1 MKILKSISAL
11 ILAYLIVFNYGLFIF
26 YAANKAEAAFDV
38 KGVSL
43 FKDNS
48 ICINAAS
55 SGTTVK
61 QGLDLA
67 TLTSNTDSVEIRIGS
82 SGSLCSP
89 SPFFTG
95 GALLTT
101 TNDITTQAQP
111 NVQSL
116 GRGILISEVTG
127 DNTGFKTLINNTFSG
142 VTMTI
147 FEISLPSGCNVID
160 DDDDIVGTATDLSSI
175 NDFTFPTCTSTN
187 GITVMCNAASDLLT
201 ASNGL
206 IGASGST
213 PAKIHFAI
221 SELNSFNDPTMA
233 DSLLIRLDSQDIF
246 CPSTVTG
253 SLTATVAAKDSATNP
268 SKSETLGTVN
278 LGTATQAFSFSYA
291 TNTATS
297 TKGEISTNEVGITPL
312 LAGGANTIIND
323 LQIVELDNESIPIG
337 GEASPTLIDPSIG
350 STSEILA
357 VNLWLVPSSN
367 SFFSKAPSSSDI
379 SFSDDSLKVSSAPS
393 IVTSFETEKNAPIGT
408 LIIPIAKNTSGTDPK
423 TVKTT
428 ITIKNISTNVKNGT
442 VSLSVFEPIS
452 GAVVNTPAVQTISN
466 ISDSSNPQNFSAFPP
481 LSNRSLAQNT
491 SVNNASSP
499 ITTSQG
505 LSDNDLN
512 TITARNTK
520 LGAPQITEFTKVIP
534 SLTNVD
540 ITKIT
545 LSSKNSV
552 LTAVGD
558 AGASIGSAMVTI
570 ESNTDSTT
578 IISKNDGSFAAKLQ
592 ADFSKGSVTLNF
604 KQAVSG
610 TNSQATTK
618 VISKQETENGSSG
631 TDLQCEKTVCGC
643 EEPNCIPTI
652 PTVIVFVENNGGLSE
667 IISQGG
673 DLLEEVISAV
683 KKALGLD

>member
-1 MKILKSISAL
+1 MKILKSISAS
-11 ILAYLIVFNYGLFIF
+11 ILACLIVLNYELFTF
-26 YAANKAEAAFDV
+26 HTANKAEAALDV

-48 ICINAAS
+48 VCINAAS
-55 SGTTVK
+55 GGTTIK
-61 QGLDLA
+61 QGVDLA
-67 TLTSNTDSVEIRIGS
+67 TITGNTDSVEIRIGS

-116 GRGILISEVTG
+116 GRGILISEATG
-127 DNTGFKTLINNTFSG
+127 DNTGFKTLINNTFGG
-142 VTMTI
+142 VTKTI

-175 NDFTFPTCTSTN
+175 NDFSFLTCTSTN
-187 GITVMCNAASDLLT
+187 GITVMCNAAVDLLT

-221 SELNSFNDPTMA
+221 SELNNFNDPIMA

-253 SLTATVAAKDSATNP
+253 SLTATVVAKDSATNP
-268 SKSETLGTVN
+268 SKSEILGTVN
-278 LGTATQAFSFSYA
+278 LGTATQAFSFGYA

-297 TKGEISTNEVGITPL
+297 TKGEISTNEVGTTPL
-312 LAGGANTIIND
+312 LAGGANTTTND
-323 LQIVELDNESIPIG
+323 IQITELDNESISIG

-350 STSEILA
+350 SNSEILT
-357 VNLWLVPSSN
+357 VNLWIVPSST
-367 SFFSKAPSSSDI
+367 SFFTKVPSSSDI

-393 IVTSFETEKNAPIGT
+393 IATSFETERNAPIGT
-408 LIIPIAKNTSGTDPK
+408 LIIPIAKNTGGADPK

-442 VSLSVFEPIS
+442 VSLAVFEPIS

-466 ISDSSNPQNFSAFPP
+466 ISDSSNPQNFSAFSP
-481 LSNRSLAQNT
+481 LSNKSLAQNV

-499 ITTSQG
+499 TTTSQG
-505 LSDNDLN
+505 LTDNDLN
-512 TITARNTK
+512 IITARNTV
-520 LGAPQITEFTKVIP
+520 LGTPQIAEFTKVIS

-545 LSSKNSV
+545 VSSKNSV

-558 AGASIGSAMVTI
+558 AGASIGGAMVTI
-570 ESNTDSTT
+570 ESNSDSTT

-592 ADFSKGSVTLNF
+592 ADFSKGSVTLSF
-604 KQAVSG
+604 KQSVSG

-618 VISKQETENGSSG
+618 VILQQENDVSLPENG
-631 TDLQCEKTVCGC
+631 LACEQTVCGC
-643 EEPNCIPTI
+643 EEPNCIPAI
-652 PTVIVFVENNGGLSE
+652 PTIIVFVENNGGLAE